1 MSNINAQNIA
11 SENMTVINLVVTYIN
26 GKPYNGCSQDPSCGF
41 YVACP
46 DCAYIG
52 ENQCECGNTCEW
64 CDTEPYIPDEC
75 ECFVPCVNGSKNG
88 TTGPTG
94 SAGYTGETG
103 STGYTGPTGSA
114 GYTGETG
121 SAGYTGETGSA
132 GYTGPTGPSSG
143 SSNSSATSVT
153 YYFDTNSG
161 LNLGPGNLGTNTSG
175 NLGPGCIYYNL
186 STSTTY
192 KNGAVLYPM
201 DNYFNLVST
210 GDDPFFTLGR
220 TASQASTMKV
230 TKGFLSYVA
239 PLSGSVVSVNVNSA
253 FCQSY
258 YGGAEFD
265 FIIMDSSGALV
276 AGKTTWQPGSSYVSG
291 SQMSGWS
298 TTFSGQNTFKAG
310 DSIFCYIVDP
320 TSNYWG
326 NVSLPL
332 NRDDGIF
339 NISLY
344 LKFN

>member
-1 MSNINAQNIA
+1 MSAQNIA

-26 GKPYNGCSQDPSCGF
+26 GKPYNGITGSQDP
-41 YVACP
+41 
-46 DCAYIG
+46 
-52 ENQCECGNTCEW
+52 CGNTCDW
-64 CDTEPYIPDEC
+64 GEPYIPDEC
-75 ECFVPCVNGSKNG
+75 ECFVPYENYSNNG
-88 TTGPTG
+88 T
-94 SAGYTGETG
+94 TG

-114 GYTGETG
+114 GYTGEIGSTGYTGPTG
-121 SAGYTGETGSA
+121 SAGYTGEIGSV
-132 GYTGPTGPSSG
+132 GYTGPTGPRSD
-143 SSNSSATSVT
+143 SSNSSASSATSVT